1 MKRDPEIERQILLTL
16 EAWDNRS
23 NRPDLSGIPADD
35 FVVGYHLRLL
45 NDVGLIQAADT
56 PHLQDRFAMI
66 PIRLTMH
73 GHEYL
78 DRVRD
83 PEIWRETKSAAD
95 SVGNFS
101 LELLSALAKGFVKKK
116 VEQHTGVELDL

>member
-23 NRPDLSGIPADD
+23 NRPDLSGIQADD

-45 NDVGLIQAADT
+45 GDVGLIEAADT
-56 PHLQDRFAMI
+56 SHLQDRFAMI
-66 PIRLTMH
+66 PIRLTMA

-78 DRVRD
+78 DRIRD
-83 PEIWRETKSAAD
+83 PEIWKETKSAAG